1 MTITFDPAKRQATL
15 DARGLD
21 MAEAGEIFAGPHITI
36 ADDRHA
42 YGEPRYITVGR
53 LTGRMVVI
61 VWTPRGGSTRIISMR
76 KANDREIARYAP
88 RLD

>member
-15 DARGLD
+15 DTRGLD
-21 MAEAGEIFAGPHITI
+21 MAKAGEVFAGAHVTI
-36 ADDRHA
+36 ADDRRA
-42 YGEPRYITVGR
+42 YGELRYITVGR
-53 LTGRMVVI
+53 LVGRMVVI
-61 VWTPRGGSTRIISMR
+61 VWTPRAGSTRIISIR